1 MQAAD
6 GYTLVI
12 PANWCRIPLLHGT
25 NAAVKKILDDS
36 FKHLPRD
43 KVAPYRIEVE
53 RRLKSLIAD
62 ARRNAGV
69 DLYFPVERT
78 DAGPLPAS
86 FLISRATYDADPRT
100 SAALDP
106 AQVLATLA
114 ASHPSARAVEVD
126 RAPGIRTERVVLPA
140 PPAPRTEF
148 TYPTR
153 RVEYTIAIPG
163 DARTWLVSAF
173 ATPGAADPDGDFA
186 RLLTEL
192 FDAIMLTFRWNPAR

>member
-6 GYTLVI
+6 GYTLVL
-12 PANWCRIPLLHGT
+12 PPGWCRIPLLHGT

-86 FLISRATYDADPRT
+86 FLISRATYDVGPRK
-100 SAALDP
+100 SAAPDP

-114 ASHPSARAVEVD
+114 AGHPSARVVEVD
-126 RAPGIRTERVVLPA
+126 GAPGIRTERVVLPA
-140 PPAPRTEF
+140 TRAEFSYPA
-148 TYPTR
+148 R

-163 DARTWLVSAF
+163 SSSTWLVSAF

-186 RLLTEL
+186 RLLAEL
-192 FDAIMLTFRWNPAR
+192 FDAIMLTFRWRPAR